1 MEAAK
6 EAVALTEVKTKED
19 IAGDRVLL
27 LALTRLIEIIGEAA
41 RNVDPGLR
49 GRHANIPWKLMVGTR
64 DRLIHGYDRVD
75 VDVMWDIIKV
85 DLPPLIESLQEITE
99 SLEN

>member
-1 MEAAK
+1 
-6 EAVALTEVKTKED
+6 
-19 IAGDRVLL
+19 
-27 LALTRLIEIIGEAA
+27 
-41 RNVDPGLR
+41 
-49 GRHANIPWKLMVGTR
+49 MVGTR